1 MTLNSPCGDEK
12 TTSVLHLIYSLK
24 AKPISG
30 KGTEKPG
37 FYLLQTSSLE
47 IYKLSSNYQANL
59 LGPGP
64 GNQNQMKFEKE
75 TQKSPMFRY
84 LAVLTICS
92 TIGLQTWTTLF
103 NNFAVDIAGLDGNHV
118 GVIQS
123 VREIP
128 GFLALLAVY
137 VIMIIREHRLSA
149 ISILLLGLGL
159 ALTGL
164 LPFYTGLILTTLVMS
179 FGFHYYETTNMSLTL
194 QYFDENTSPWVFGK
208 QRSYAAASSIAVGL
222 AIYVMAFFL
231 SFAQIYLIIGTL
243 IMATSIWALTRKP
256 AQTDIVPQR
265 KKMVLRKKYGLFYF
279 LTFMAGARRQIFIAF
294 SVLLMVQKF
303 QYSVQEVTIL
313 FVINNLINYYLS
325 PLIGKSII
333 RFGERKVLSLEY
345 ASLIAIFVAY
355 ALTDLKWVVAI
366 LYILDHIFFNFAIA
380 IRTYFQKVADP
391 RDIAPSMAVGFTINH
406 IAAVF
411 LPALGGLLWVV
422 DYRIPFFGG
431 AAMALISLLAVQA
444 IDRSIRRKKMNK

>member
-1 MTLNSPCGDEK
+1 MQPTK
-12 TTSVLHLIYSLK
+12 
-24 AKPISG
+24 
-30 KGTEKPG
+30 
-37 FYLLQTSSLE
+37 E
-47 IYKLSSNYQANL
+47 IKRN
-59 LGPGP
+59 
-64 GNQNQMKFEKE
+64 
-75 TQKSPMFRY
+75 PMFWY

-92 TIGLQTWTTLF
+92 TIGLQTWQTLF
-103 NNFAVDIAGLDGNHV
+103 NNFAVDIAGLDGDHV

-128 GFLALLAVY
+128 GLLALLAVY

-149 ISILLLGLGL
+149 LSILLLGFGL
-159 ALTGL
+159 AITGL
-164 LPFYTGLILTTLVMS
+164 LPNFAGLIFTTLVMS

-194 QYFDENTSPWVFGK
+194 QYFDTDTSPWVFGK

-222 AIYVMAFFL
+222 AIYLLAFFL
-231 SFAQIYLIIGTL
+231 NFAKIYLLIGAL
-243 IMATSIWALTRKP
+243 IMAASVWALTRKP
-256 AQTDIVPQR
+256 AQKDIVPQH
-265 KKMVLRKKYGLFYF
+265 KNMVFRKKYGLFYF

-303 QYSVQEVTIL
+303 QYTVQEVTIL

-325 PLIGKSII
+325 PIIGKSII

-345 ASLIAIFVAY
+345 ASLVVIFMAY
-355 ALTDLKWVVAI
+355 ALTDSKWVVAL

-380 IRTYFQKVADP
+380 IRTYFQKVGDP

-411 LPALGGLLWVV
+411 LPALGGILWVV

-431 AAMALISLLAVQA
+431 AAMAVISLLAVQA
-444 IDRSIRRKKMNK
+444 IDRSIRFEKTDL